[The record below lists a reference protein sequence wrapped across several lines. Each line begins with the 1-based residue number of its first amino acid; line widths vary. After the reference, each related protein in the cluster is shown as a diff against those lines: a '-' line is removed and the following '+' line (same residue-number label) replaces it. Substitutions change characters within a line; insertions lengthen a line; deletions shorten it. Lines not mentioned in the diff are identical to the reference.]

1 MVIEEHASA
10 VGHTVQILWG
20 FAKTFTEALEVSY
33 QRNSVAVG

>member
-10 VGHTVQILWG
+10 VGHTVQILQG